1 MSRRTA
7 HSPVVSSPE
16 QDAALV
22 RSEEELEISVATRQ
36 AGVVRVRKVL
46 DQEHVEQV
54 VSRGVEHADVEQA
67 PPDEVDS
74 GLVETLPDGSVSIP
88 VFEEQLVVEKR
99 LVVRERII
107 VRKHTVMDEH
117 RVEADLRKERVEVDP
132 DAQIRSRVAPYRPP
146 PRRRR
151 PSAGTGSAASRAN
164 RTASAAKPR
173 SSSEPAPEGSPT
185 PAPARRA
192 RRQRGA

>member
-7 HSPVVSSPE
+7 ARPAMTAGE
-16 QDAALV
+16 QDSGLV
-22 RSEEELEISVATRQ
+22 RSEEELDISVTTRE

-46 DQEHVEQV
+46 DQRHVEQV
-54 VSRGVEHADVEQA
+54 ASRGVEHAQVEQG

-107 VRKHTVMDEH
+107 VRKHTVFDEH
-117 RVEADLRKERVEVDP
+117 RVEADLRRERVEIDP
-132 DAQIRSRVAPYRPP
+132 DTEVRSRVARDGPP

-151 PSAGTGSAASRAN
+151 PSAGTGSAASRAKKP
-164 RTASAAKPR
+164 ASGGNPR
-173 SSSEPAPEGSPT
+173 SRSKPVPEDGAT
-185 PAPARRA
+185 PAPARRS
-192 RRQRGA
+192 RRSRGA